1 MDHGTEEPKNP
12 PGTDIVDSTHE
23 TSEVD
28 FEPGGTTSIH
38 ESSDS
43 TLKPYPDEVVGPVF
57 GRYQNLEF
65 IGQGAMA
72 KVYKANDPSL
82 HRTVALKFIRGDDP
96 RLVKRL
102 MMEAHSHAKVEHK
115 HVCKIYEV
123 GEVEGKPYIAMQFI
137 NGRTLNSVS
146 AELNMEEKVKLIKEV
161 AEAIHATHRVG
172 VIHRDL
178 KPSNI
183 LVERN
188 EDGEWNPYVMD
199 FGIARVSESA
209 KLTMTGMIIG
219 TPWYMSPE
227 QALGRAREVDRR
239 SDVYSLG
246 ATLYELLSESLPF
259 DSSESTADALAKV
272 VRDEPVPLRKR
283 NASIPVDLETI
294 VMKCL
299 QKEPARRYD
308 SARALAEDLQR
319 YLDGETIEA
328 RPTSIVYRLY
338 KKSQKHKTIAAILSI
353 AVFFIAVMAA
363 IAINTWRTSQQQAF
377 LAQQFGQQI
386 TKMEGTIRMGRL
398 WPLHNTEYE
407 KQKVRAQMQ
416 QIEKK
421 MNQFGKAG
429 YGPGHYSLGRAY
441 LSLED
446 FDKARHHLQMAWDGG
461 YKEPSVAYAL
471 GLALG
476 EIYNKQLEDV
486 EKIRSDK
493 RKELERKAIE
503 TEYRQPAL
511 NFLNQGSVYASEVPE
526 YAEALIAYYEQ
537 NWDSALKKSNEARK
551 KDPELYEVDLLQG
564 DMFLQRGT
572 KERIAANYKEAD
584 HYFKMAHDK
593 FTEVTKV
600 ARSDPRGYDGLCR
613 TWYQVIYTTFYSSGG
628 NIRPQVQ
635 NSMTDCSNALKAD
648 PERSDI
654 MASQLAIY
662 STYAEF
668 LMISGENPNSEF
680 NKAIEIG
687 NKALQIDPKNGRAY
701 ISLGTVYLNRGD
713 YELGHGSNAIPSYQ
727 ESINKFK
734 AAIPYLR
741 EPDYGYAQ
749 LANALQSLGSFE
761 MYKGK
766 DASPTLLQAI
776 ENYEKA
782 LEISPTAAYYN
793 NLGITNF
800 NLAYFQWK
808 IGKNPVVR
816 FKKSEEAYRNA
827 VRTDPNLIFP
837 HCNLGHNLITQAEY
851 GLRTGN
857 DPQKLISEAM
867 ESFDLARKM
876 KPNYFNAYWDSAVA
890 YRILDEYALLNGG
903 KLSHYNQI
911 EPMLKKAQEL
921 RPDLYFG
928 FYEEGLA
935 HLQIARS
942 QLADGNSPEH
952 ELELTKRYFDKTLK
966 LNAEDSEVYA
976 AVANYWKV
984 RAKWKYSNKQ
994 DITHE
999 ISEGMAET
1007 DKSIANFANSS
1018 NAYVIRGV
1026 LQTLK
1031 ASQNKSLY
1039 DVAEKEFEKALS
1051 IDSYLLPEDK
1061 IYWDEVRRAGTPA
1074 LPKN

>member
-1 MDHGTEEPKNP
+1 MDHGTDEPKNP
-12 PGTDIVDSTHE
+12 QGTDIIDSTHE
-23 TSEVD
+23 TSEVE
-28 FEPGGTTSIH
+28 FEAGGTTSIH
-38 ESSDS
+38 ESTDS
-43 TLKPYPDEVVGPVF
+43 TLKPYPDEVPPGPVF
-57 GRYQNLEF
+57 GRYENLEF

-137 NGRTLNSVS
+137 NGRTLNAVS
-146 AELNMEEKVKLIKEV
+146 AELNIEEKVKLIKEA

-246 ATLYELLSESLPF
+246 ATLYELLSENLPF

-272 VRDEPVPLRKR
+272 VRDDPVPLRKR

-319 YLDGETIEA
+319 FLDGETIEA
-328 RPTSIVYRLY
+328 RPTSVVYRLY

-353 AVFFIAVMAA
+353 AAFFIVVMAV
-363 IAINTWRTSQQQAF
+363 IAINTWRTSKQQAF

-416 QIEKK
+416 QIEKQ

-446 FDKARHHLQMAWDGG
+446 FNKARSHLQMAWDGG

-471 GLALG
+471 GLTLG
-476 EIYNKQLEDV
+476 EIYNKQLADV
-486 EKIRSDK
+486 ERIRSPQ
-493 RKELERKAIE
+493 RKESELKKIE
-503 TEYRQPAL
+503 AEYRQPAL
-511 NFLNQGSVYASEVPE
+511 NFLNQGARSGSEVPE
-526 YAEALIAYYEQ
+526 YAEALIAFYGQ
-537 NWDSALKKSNEARK
+537 NWESALKKSNEARK
-551 KDPELYEVDLLQG
+551 KDPELYEVDLIQG

-572 KERIAANYKEAD
+572 KERIAGNYKEAE
-584 HYFKMAHDK
+584 HYFSMARDK
-593 FTEVTKV
+593 FTEVTKI
-600 ARSDPRGYDGLCR
+600 ARSDARGYDGLCR
-613 TWYQVIYTTFYSSGG
+613 TWYQVIYMTFYSSGG

-635 NSMTDCSNALKAD
+635 NSMADCSNALTAD
-648 PERSDI
+648 PQRSDS

-662 STYAEF
+662 SAFTEF
-668 LMISGENPNSEF
+668 LMVSGENPNPEF
-680 NKAIEIG
+680 NKAIDIG
-687 NKALQIDPKNGRAY
+687 NKALRLDPKNDRVY
-701 ISLGTVYLNRGD
+701 ISMGTIYLNRGD
-713 YELGHGSNAIPSYQ
+713 YELGHGIDAVHSYQ
-727 ESINKFK
+727 ESIRNFK
-734 AAIPYLR
+734 AAIQYSR
-741 EPDYGYAQ
+741 EPDYAYAQ
-749 LANALQSLGSFE
+749 LASSLQSLGSFE

-766 DASPTLLQAI
+766 DASATLTQAI

-782 LEISPTAAYYN
+782 LSISPSAAYYN

-800 NLAYFQWK
+800 NLGYFQWK
-808 IGKNPVVR
+808 IGKDPMPTL
-816 FKKSEEAYRNA
+816 KKSEEAYRNA
-827 VRTDPNLIFP
+827 VKSNPNLVFP

-851 GLRTGN
+851 GIRTGK
-857 DPQKLISEAM
+857 DPQQLVSTAM

-890 YRILDEYALLNGG
+890 YRILDEFALVNG
-903 KLSHYNQI
+903 KKPSHYNLI
-911 EPMLKKAQEL
+911 EPLLKKAQEL

-935 HLQIARS
+935 HLQLARS
-942 QLADGNSPEH
+942 QLAEHNSPEH
-952 ELELTKRYFDKTLK
+952 ELELAKKYFDKSIA
-966 LNAEDSEVYA
+966 LNAEDSEVYLA
-976 AVANYWKV
+976 AANYWKV
-984 RAKWKYSNKQ
+984 RARSKFMNKQ

-999 ISEGMAET
+999 ISEGMSET

-1018 NAYVIRGV
+1018 NAYATRGV

-1031 ASQNKSLY
+1031 ASQNKTSY
-1039 DVAEKEFEKALS
+1039 DTAAKEFEKAIS

-1061 IYWDEVRRAGTPA
+1061 IYWDEVNKQRQ
-1074 LPKN
+1074 N

>member
-1 MDHGTEEPKNP
+1 MDHGSEEPKNP
-12 PGTDIVDSTHE
+12 QGTEIVDSTHE

-28 FEPGGTTSIH
+28 AGGTTSFH
-38 ESSDS
+38 EGSDDLPLQAYSVEETSSPGS
-43 TLKPYPDEVVGPVF
+43 VF
-57 GRYQNLEF
+57 GRYKNLEF

-72 KVYKANDPSL
+72 KVYKADDPSL
-82 HRTVALKFIRGDDP
+82 GRTVALKFIRGDDP
-96 RLVKRL
+96 HLVKRL
-102 MMEAHSHAKVEHK
+102 MIEAHSHAKVEHK

-123 GEVEGKPYIAMQFI
+123 GEVDGRPYIAMQFVH
-137 NGRTLNSVS
+137 GKTLKDLS
-146 AELNMEEKVKLIKEV
+146 AELNIEEKVKLIKEV

-199 FGIARVSESA
+199 FGIARVTESA
-209 KLTMTGMIIG
+209 KLTMTGMVIG

-246 ATLYELLSESLPF
+246 ATLYELLSETLPF

-319 YLDGETIEA
+319 FLDGETIEA

-338 KKSQKHKTIAAILSI
+338 KKSQKHKTIAAILSV
-353 AVFFIAVMAA
+353 ALFFIAVMAA
-363 IAINTWRTSQQQAF
+363 IAINTWRTSKQQAF

-416 QIEKK
+416 QIEKQ

-446 FDKARHHLQMAWDGG
+446 YEQARNHLQIAWDGG

-476 EIYNKQLEDV
+476 EIYNKQLTDV
-486 EKIRSDK
+486 EKIRNNQ
-493 RKELERKAIE
+493 RKELERKKIE

-511 NFLNQGSVYASEVPE
+511 NFLNQGSGSISEVPE
-526 YAEALIAYYEQ
+526 YAKALIAYYEQ
-537 NWDSALKKSNEARK
+537 NWTEALKKSNEARK

-572 KERIAANYKEAD
+572 KERTAGNYKEAD
-584 HYFKMAHDK
+584 RYFSMARDK
-593 FTEVTKV
+593 YTEVTKV
-600 ARSDPRGYDGLCR
+600 ARSDARGYDGLCR
-613 TWYQVIYTTFYSSGG
+613 TWYQVIYMTFYSSGG

-635 NSMTDCSNALKAD
+635 NSMIDCSNALTAD
-648 PERSDI
+648 PHRSDI

-662 STYAEF
+662 SAFAEF

-687 NKALQIDPKNGRAY
+687 KKALQIDPENGRAY
-701 ISLGTVYLNRGD
+701 VTLGTVYLNRGD

-727 ESINKFK
+727 ESIKNFK
-734 AAIPYLR
+734 AAIQYLR
-741 EPDYGYAQ
+741 DPDYGYAQ
-749 LANALQSLGSFE
+749 LANALQSLGAYE

-766 DASPTLLQAI
+766 DASPTLIEAI
-776 ENYEKA
+776 ENYEEA
-782 LEISPTAAYYN
+782 LKISPTAAYYN

-808 IGKNPVVR
+808 IGKDPVPR

-827 VRTDPNLIFP
+827 VRSDPNLVFP
-837 HCNLGHNLITQAEY
+837 HCNLGHNLISQAEY
-851 GLRTGN
+851 GLRTGK
-857 DPQKLISEAM
+857 DPERLISDAM
-867 ESFDLARKM
+867 DSFNLSRKM

-890 YRILDEYALLNGG
+890 YRILDEYALLNGR
-903 KLSHYNQI
+903 KPSHFNQI

-942 QLADGNSPEH
+942 QLAEGNSPER
-952 ELELTKRYFDKTLK
+952 ELELAKKYFDKSLK
-966 LNAEDSEVYA
+966 LNAEDSEVYVA
-976 AVANYWKV
+976 IANYWKV
-984 RAKWKYSNKQ
+984 RAEWKHQNNQ
-994 DITHE
+994 DFTHE
-999 ISEGMAET
+999 FSEGMTAT
-1007 DKSIANFANSS
+1007 DKALANFANSS
-1018 NAYVIRGV
+1018 NAYAIRGV

-1031 ASQNKSLY
+1031 ASQNKTSY
-1039 DVAEKEFEKALS
+1039 DLAAKEFEKALA

-1061 IYWDEVRRAGTPA
+1061 IYADQAS
-1074 LPKN
+1074 KK

>member
-1 MDHGTEEPKNP
+1 MDHGTDEPKAP
-12 PGTDIVDSTHE
+12 QGTDIIDSTHQ
-23 TSEVD
+23 TSEVE
-28 FEPGGTTSIH
+28 FNAGGTTSIH
-38 ESSDS
+38 ESTDS
-43 TLKPYPDEVVGPVF
+43 TLKPYPDEAPPGPVF
-57 GRYQNLEF
+57 GRYENLEF
-65 IGQGAMA
+65 IGHGAMA

-96 RLVKRL
+96 HLVKRL

-137 NGRTLNSVS
+137 NGRTLNAVS
-146 AELNMEEKVKLIKEV
+146 AELNIEEKVKLIKEV

-246 ATLYELLSESLPF
+246 ATLYELLSENLPF

-283 NASIPVDLETI
+283 NTSIPVDLETI

-353 AVFFIAVMAA
+353 AVFFIAVMGA
-363 IAINTWRTSQQQAF
+363 IAINTWQTSKQQAF

-416 QIEKK
+416 QIEKQ

-446 FDKARHHLQMAWDGG
+446 YDNARNHLQMAWDGG

-471 GLALG
+471 GLTLG
-476 EIYNKQLEDV
+476 EIYNKQLADV
-486 EKIRSDK
+486 DRIRSPK
-493 RKELERKAIE
+493 RKEMELKKIE
-503 TEYRQPAL
+503 TDYRQPAL
-511 NFLNQGSVYASEVPE
+511 NFLNQGTGSGSEVPE
-526 YAEALIAYYEQ
+526 YAEALISLYEQ
-537 NWDSALKKSNEARK
+537 NWDNALKKSDEARK

-572 KERIAANYKEAD
+572 KERNGGNYKEAER
-584 HYFKMAHDK
+584 YFSMARNK

-600 ARSDPRGYDGLCR
+600 ARSDARGYDGLCR
-613 TWYQVIYTTFYSSGG
+613 TWYQVIYMNFYSSGG
-628 NIRPQVQ
+628 NIGPQVQ
-635 NSMTDCSNALKAD
+635 NSMIDCSNALTAD
-648 PERSDI
+648 PKRSDI
-654 MASQLAIY
+654 MSSQLQI
-662 STYAEF
+662 SSIFAEF
-668 LMISGENPNSEF
+668 QMVNGENPNPQF
-680 NKAIEIG
+680 DKAIEIG
-687 NKALQIDPKNGRAY
+687 KQALRFDPKNGRAY
-701 ISLGTVYLNRGD
+701 LTMGTVYMNRGD
-713 YELGHGSNAIPSYQ
+713 YEQNHGSNPTASYQ
-727 ESINKFK
+727 ESIKSFK
-734 AAIPYLR
+734 AAIQYLR

-749 LANALQSLGSFE
+749 LASALQSLGSYE
-761 MYKGK
+761 LYKGR
-766 DASPTLLQAI
+766 DASASLMQAI
-776 ENYEKA
+776 ENYETA
-782 LEISPTAAYYN
+782 LKINPTASYYN

-800 NLAYFQWK
+800 NLAYFHWK
-808 IGKNPVVR
+808 TGKDPDQC
-816 FKKSEEAYRNA
+816 FKQSEQAYRNA
-827 VRTDPNLIFP
+827 IRSDPNLIIP
-837 HCNLGHNLITQAEY
+837 HNNLGHVLISVAEY
-851 GLRTGN
+851 GIRKGQ
-857 DPQKLISEAM
+857 DPQKLVSMAM
-867 ESFDLARKM
+867 EQFDLARKM
-876 KPNYFNAYWDSAVA
+876 NAKYFNAYWDSAMA
-890 YRILDEYALLNGG
+890 YRILDEFALVNG
-903 KLSHYNQI
+903 KKPSHYNDS
-911 EPMLKKAQEL
+911 EPLIKKAQEL
-921 RPDLYFG
+921 RPDMYLV
-928 FYEEGLA
+928 FYENAMA

-942 QLADGNSPEH
+942 QFAENKSPEH
-952 ELELTKRYFDKTLK
+952 ELDLAKKELDRAIK
-966 LNAEDSEVYA
+966 LNSEDSDVYTA
-976 AVANYWKV
+976 LANYWKV
-984 RAKWKYSNKQ
+984 LAKWKHLNNQ
-994 DITHE
+994 DFNRE
-999 ISEGMAET
+999 FLEGMTAT
-1007 DKSIANFANSS
+1007 DKALANFANSS
-1018 NAYVIRGV
+1018 DAYVIRGV

-1031 ASQNKSLY
+1031 ASRNNTPY
-1039 DVAEKEFEKALS
+1039 AAAAKEFEKAIA
-1051 IDSYLLPEDK
+1051 IDPYMLPEDK
-1061 IYWDEVRRAGTPA
+1061 IYWEKVKR
-1074 LPKN
+1074 